1 MNRVSIKALAILFSY
16 SIAFAQTNPIPR
28 FAQKFEQMGPL
39 LPTPNEYRTASG
51 TPGPKYWQQRA
62 DYDMQI
68 ELNDE
73 KQEIYGSETITY
85 FNNSPHELP
94 YLWLQ
99 LDQNHWDKHAD
110 HYLTYWGKMSETID
124 LKELQKGM
132 APQDSLGYKLLKL
145 EANGKALKY
154 AINKTMLRIDLP
166 KALKSGEKFTFRVDW
181 QNKINDRIKTGGR
194 SGYEYFSEDK
204 NYLYCIAQF
213 YPRLAAFT
221 DYSGWQNKQFLGDA
235 EFACTFGNYSV
246 KITVPS
252 DHILGATG
260 VLQNPKEAI
269 QEKYYAQFVK
279 AQQTFEKPVIIAS
292 QNEAEKRERSK
303 AITQKTWHFKA
314 ENVRDFAF
322 ATSRKFIWDGMMI
335 DVNGKKVL
343 AMSLYP
349 KEGNPLWEKYST
361 HTVAHTLKSYS
372 RMSFDYP
379 YPVAYSVH
387 SDNIGMEY
395 PMICFNWGRPEKDG
409 TYSARVKNAMISVI
423 IHEIGHNFFPMIVN
437 NDERQWAWM
446 DEGINS
452 FLEFIAEQE
461 WDRTFPSRRGPAWTA
476 ASYMK
481 SPKENQEPIMT
492 NPEQISQLGNNTYTK
507 VAAALNVLRE
517 TVLGRELFDFAFKEY
532 ARKWMFKSPTP
543 ADFFRTMEEAS
554 GTDLDWFWKA
564 WFYGTEH
571 VDVSLESVRHF
582 KLDAKN
588 PSVEWPAKKKAKEER
603 ISISEIRNK
612 ESVKQTYMEA
622 HPELKDFYDTY
633 DEYRVT
639 EGDMKLYQDFLQNM
653 DAELKP
659 LYERNL
665 NYYELRFKNLGG
677 MVTPLV
683 LLFTFTDGSK
693 EEIRIPAEIWR
704 RNEAEC
710 YKIFA
715 FEKELKQVQFDPY
728 LELADADESNNVFPK
743 AISTTRFDVIMTKPP
758 KLFNPM
764 KDAKMK

>member
-322 ATSRKFIWDGMMI
+322 ATSRKFIWDGMMV

-653 DAELKP
+653 DTELKP

-677 MVTPLV
+677 VVTPLV

>member
-279 AQQTFEKPVIIAS
+279 AQQTFEKPIIIAS

-322 ATSRKFIWDGMMI
+322 ATSRKFIWDGMMV

-361 HTVAHTLKSYS
+361 HTVAHTLQSYS

-653 DAELKP
+653 DTELKP

-677 MVTPLV
+677 VVTPLV